1 MTEFNFS
8 LFSLFKRLYARFKYK
23 DVLFRR
29 VFREKEDLLDL
40 YNAINGTSYAD
51 PNLLEINTLEDALFM
66 SMKNDKSFI
75 IASTINLYEHQST
88 NNPNMPIRGLLYF
101 ARLYEGYIAKNRL
114 DIYGTKKIMLPT
126 PHFIVFYNGSD
137 EMPDEKIIK
146 LSDSF
151 IRGKNDKIF
160 PELECYVRILNI
172 NYGHNEETL
181 NACKRLSDYSQF
193 IHIVGENLKSGVT
206 NEIAVSAAI
215 DYCIEHDILSDILLK
230 ARSEVMHSLL
240 TYYDE
245 KLHLKTVWNEG
256 YEAGQKEIDELK
268 KTYDKLKKTND
279 ELKKTNDELKKTN
292 GELKSS
298 LQDKIAEI
306 AKKDAEIAKLDDEIA
321 KVDAEIAKVDAEIEE
336 LNRQLAEKQ
345 ENND

>member
-8 LFSLFKRLYARFKYK
+8 LFSLFKKLYARFKYK

-151 IRGKNDKIF
+151 IRGENDKIF

-230 ARSEVMHSLL
+230 IRSDNMRSLL
-240 TYYDE
+240 TYYDK

-279 ELKKTNDELKKTN
+279 ELKKTN

-306 AKKDAEIAKLDDEIA
+306 AKVDAEIAKKDAEIAKL
-321 KVDAEIAKVDAEIEE
+321 DAEIAKVDAEIEE

>member
-8 LFSLFKRLYARFKYK
+8 LFSLFKKLYARFKYK

-137 EMPDEKIIK
+137 EMPDEN
-146 LSDSF
+146 SDAF
-151 IRGKNDKIF
+151 VRGENDKNF
-160 PELECYVRILNI
+160 PEPECHVRILNI
-172 NYGHNEETL
+172 I
-181 NACKRLSDYSQF
+181 NALKF
-193 IHIVGENLKSGVT
+193 IHFVG
-206 NEIAVSAAI
+206 
-215 DYCIEHDILSDILLK
+215 
-230 ARSEVMHSLL
+230 
-240 TYYDE
+240 
-245 KLHLKTVWNEG
+245 KL
-256 YEAGQKEIDELK
+256 
-268 KTYDKLKKTND
+268 
-279 ELKKTNDELKKTN
+279 
-292 GELKSS
+292 
-298 LQDKIAEI
+298 
-306 AKKDAEIAKLDDEIA
+306 
-321 KVDAEIAKVDAEIEE
+321 
-336 LNRQLAEKQ
+336 
-345 ENND
+345 